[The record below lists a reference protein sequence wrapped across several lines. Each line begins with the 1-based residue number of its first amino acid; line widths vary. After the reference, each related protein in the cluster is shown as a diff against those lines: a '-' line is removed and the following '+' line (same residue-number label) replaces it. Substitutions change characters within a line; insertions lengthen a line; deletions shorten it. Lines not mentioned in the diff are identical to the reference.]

1 MLLALALSYGLLQ
14 LCMALLRAI
23 GKDAP
28 SGELH
33 PFAGLILFQGVQ
45 GLALL
50 GGGILA
56 GAGQRRGIAYGAMV
70 GVLSGLLTISAVLS
84 GLVHGLVQSFSQEM
98 LTPGTPVRNMAM
110 YALPVLQAAFG
121 ALGGLI
127 GSSVWRPLPD
137 FGLDEL
143 RAAYPGLLQGVPR
156 RLSLRRSLVMRA
168 VWQWN
173 GPISWLRVLIGT
185 TVAVAGALYARSIID
200 FVVFVSEGKLK
211 VVTQFD
217 DSMTYGEVFSLSI
230 LIGGCIAGT
239 NSFNGLKQGVCV
251 GIATAVM
258 LVGIFWSIAGDKAG
272 AVVYPV
278 MSTLCLGPIG
288 GWFGSELLPPIY
300 RQVRRR
306 KRPGWLS
313 PLT

>member
-1 MLLALALSYGLLQ
+1 MASVMVCPQGHGSFEDLERCPACGTELLQRGDQGPSEPPPLIRENWSQSPGGRVLVGMLLALALSYGLLQ

-110 YALPVLQAAFG
+110 YALPVLHAAFG
-121 ALGGLI
+121 ALGVLA
-127 GSSVWRPLPD
+127 L
-137 FGLDEL
+137 
-143 RAAYPGLLQGVPR
+143 A
-156 RLSLRRSLVMRA
+156 LRRK
-168 VWQWN
+168 
-173 GPISWLRVLIGT
+173 T
-185 TVAVAGALYARSIID
+185 AR
-200 FVVFVSEGKLK
+200 
-211 VVTQFD
+211 
-217 DSMTYGEVFSLSI
+217 
-230 LIGGCIAGT
+230 
-239 NSFNGLKQGVCV
+239 
-251 GIATAVM
+251 
-258 LVGIFWSIAGDKAG
+258 
-272 AVVYPV
+272 
-278 MSTLCLGPIG
+278 
-288 GWFGSELLPPIY
+288 
-300 RQVRRR
+300 
-306 KRPGWLS
+306 
-313 PLT
+313 